1 MNTVTEC
8 CWQNSYC
15 WGKGSPLNVFTNMC
29 CATCAAVFF
38 VLFFSS
44 SSPDSPSHLLLCTH
58 LHSRQA
64 LSLFCEPSGYR
75 SVHSMISSYTMAGF
89 VLLRLYLC
97 VWVFAL
103 IVDSCVYLFVA
114 LECLTKV
121 DLILMRS
128 ADLYKHTHA
137 LTDSLIFVVFF
148 FGLQIY
154 SRGRRMWK

>member
-1 MNTVTEC
+1 MCSQTCVV
-8 CWQNSYC
+8 
-15 WGKGSPLNVFTNMC
+15 PLVRLF
-29 CATCAAVFF
+29 FF
-38 VLFFSS
+38 VLFFLR
-44 SSPDSPSHLLLCTH
+44 LLLIRPLTSCSAH
-58 LHSRQA
+58 IYIADR

-148 FGLQIY
+148 FLDYRYTAGEEG
-154 SRGRRMWK
+154 RGNDNYN

>member
-1 MNTVTEC
+1 M
-8 CWQNSYC
+8 
-15 WGKGSPLNVFTNMC
+15 
-29 CATCAAVFF
+29 
-38 VLFFSS
+38 
-44 SSPDSPSHLLLCTH
+44 
-58 LHSRQA
+58 
-64 LSLFCEPSGYR
+64 
-75 SVHSMISSYTMAGF
+75 
-89 VLLRLYLC
+89 LLRLYLC

-148 FGLQIY
+148 FFWTTDIQQGKKDVEMTIITVMYFKCSQ
-154 SRGRRMWK
+154 S

>member
-1 MNTVTEC
+1 M
-8 CWQNSYC
+8 
-15 WGKGSPLNVFTNMC
+15 
-29 CATCAAVFF
+29 
-38 VLFFSS
+38 
-44 SSPDSPSHLLLCTH
+44 
-58 LHSRQA
+58 
-64 LSLFCEPSGYR
+64 
-75 SVHSMISSYTMAGF
+75 
-89 VLLRLYLC
+89 LLRLYLC

-148 FGLQIY
+148 FLGY
-154 SRGRRMWK
+154 RYTAGEEGCGNDNYNCDVF

>member
-1 MNTVTEC
+1 
-8 CWQNSYC
+8 
-15 WGKGSPLNVFTNMC
+15 
-29 CATCAAVFF
+29 
-38 VLFFSS
+38 
-44 SSPDSPSHLLLCTH
+44 
-58 LHSRQA
+58 
-64 LSLFCEPSGYR
+64 
-75 SVHSMISSYTMAGF
+75 MISSYTMAGF

-114 LECLTKV
+114 LGCLTKV

-148 FGLQIY
+148 FWTTDIQQGKKDVEMTIITVMYFKCSQSFFLFLNWPTSFVKASCHRLNSQSNY
-154 SRGRRMWK
+154 SDSSHCFWYTLRDTITLVSYSWNLL

>member
-1 MNTVTEC
+1 M
-8 CWQNSYC
+8 
-15 WGKGSPLNVFTNMC
+15 
-29 CATCAAVFF
+29 
-38 VLFFSS
+38 
-44 SSPDSPSHLLLCTH
+44 
-58 LHSRQA
+58 
-64 LSLFCEPSGYR
+64 
-75 SVHSMISSYTMAGF
+75 
-89 VLLRLYLC
+89 LLRLYLC

-148 FGLQIY
+148 FFGLQIY
-154 SRGRRMWK
+154 SRGRRTWK

>member
-1 MNTVTEC
+1 M
-8 CWQNSYC
+8 
-15 WGKGSPLNVFTNMC
+15 
-29 CATCAAVFF
+29 
-38 VLFFSS
+38 
-44 SSPDSPSHLLLCTH
+44 
-58 LHSRQA
+58 
-64 LSLFCEPSGYR
+64 
-75 SVHSMISSYTMAGF
+75 
-89 VLLRLYLC
+89 LLRLYLC

-148 FGLQIY
+148 FLDYRYTAGEEG
-154 SRGRRMWK
+154 RGNDNYNCDVF

>member
-1 MNTVTEC
+1 M
-8 CWQNSYC
+8 
-15 WGKGSPLNVFTNMC
+15 
-29 CATCAAVFF
+29 
-38 VLFFSS
+38 
-44 SSPDSPSHLLLCTH
+44 
-58 LHSRQA
+58 
-64 LSLFCEPSGYR
+64 
-75 SVHSMISSYTMAGF
+75 
-89 VLLRLYLC
+89 LLRLYLC

-148 FGLQIY
+148 FLDYRYTAGEGG
-154 SRGRRMWK
+154 RGNDNYNCDVF

>member
-1 MNTVTEC
+1 M
-8 CWQNSYC
+8 
-15 WGKGSPLNVFTNMC
+15 
-29 CATCAAVFF
+29 
-38 VLFFSS
+38 
-44 SSPDSPSHLLLCTH
+44 
-58 LHSRQA
+58 
-64 LSLFCEPSGYR
+64 
-75 SVHSMISSYTMAGF
+75 
-89 VLLRLYLC
+89 LLRLYLC

-148 FGLQIY
+148 FFFGLQIY
-154 SRGRRMWK
+154 SRGRRTWK

>member
-1 MNTVTEC
+1 M
-8 CWQNSYC
+8 
-15 WGKGSPLNVFTNMC
+15 
-29 CATCAAVFF
+29 
-38 VLFFSS
+38 
-44 SSPDSPSHLLLCTH
+44 
-58 LHSRQA
+58 
-64 LSLFCEPSGYR
+64 
-75 SVHSMISSYTMAGF
+75 
-89 VLLRLYLC
+89 LLRLYLC

-148 FGLQIY
+148 FFLDYRYTAGEEG
-154 SRGRRMWK
+154 RGNDNYNCDVF

>member
-1 MNTVTEC
+1 M
-8 CWQNSYC
+8 
-15 WGKGSPLNVFTNMC
+15 
-29 CATCAAVFF
+29 
-38 VLFFSS
+38 
-44 SSPDSPSHLLLCTH
+44 
-58 LHSRQA
+58 
-64 LSLFCEPSGYR
+64 
-75 SVHSMISSYTMAGF
+75 
-89 VLLRLYLC
+89 LLRLYLC

-148 FGLQIY
+148 LDYRYTAGEEG
-154 SRGRRMWK
+154 RGNDNYNCDVF

>member
-1 MNTVTEC
+1 MCSQTRVV
-8 CWQNSYC
+8 
-15 WGKGSPLNVFTNMC
+15 PLVR
-29 CATCAAVFF
+29 
-38 VLFFSS
+38 LFFQTSFFFFL
-44 SSPDSPSHLLLCTH
+44 HLLLIRPLTSCSAH
-58 LHSRQA
+58 IYIADRLSRS

-75 SVHSMISSYTMAGF
+75 AVHSMISSYTIAGF

-97 VWVFAL
+97 VWVFSL

-148 FGLQIY
+148 FWTTDIQQGKKDVEMTIITVMYFKCSQ
-154 SRGRRMWK
+154 S

>member
-1 MNTVTEC
+1 M
-8 CWQNSYC
+8 
-15 WGKGSPLNVFTNMC
+15 
-29 CATCAAVFF
+29 
-38 VLFFSS
+38 
-44 SSPDSPSHLLLCTH
+44 
-58 LHSRQA
+58 
-64 LSLFCEPSGYR
+64 
-75 SVHSMISSYTMAGF
+75 
-89 VLLRLYLC
+89 LLRLYLC

-121 DLILMRS
+121 DLSLMRS

-154 SRGRRMWK
+154 SRGRRTWK

>member
-1 MNTVTEC
+1 M
-8 CWQNSYC
+8 
-15 WGKGSPLNVFTNMC
+15 FTNMC

-38 VLFFSS
+38 VLFFLR
-44 SSPDSPSHLLLCTH
+44 LLLIRPLTSCSAH
-58 LHSRQA
+58 IYIADR

-148 FGLQIY
+148 FWTTDIQQGKKDVEMTIITDVF
-154 SRGRRMWK
+154 